1 MRLTTPLFALSL
13 TAIAYGYLE
22 HEDWLTRRG
31 NSDFY
36 STCHSIAAAIS
47 SASEVY
53 FPRMSSSLTS
63 RDSPS

>member
-13 TAIAYGYLE
+13 TVIAHGYLQ
-22 HEDWLTRRG
+22 HEDWLIRRG
-31 NSDFY
+31 NSDFN

-63 RDSPS
+63 LDPPS